1 MGPHVKA
8 LELAPAHAQP
18 LRPLKVQRPQP
29 LQPPVPAARH
39 AVRFHVRGVGVAEA
53 EALQRDVL
61 DGGLLRGVGDEKGAC
76 SPWDNIA
83 GTLKRRRWTEVPN
96 TSGSLRVCEPDA
108 NKKSWRL
115 TEGGHGELQRCVG
128 RRGPSAVGLEVEGA
142 GLRVDV
148 VLVRAVQQL
157 QDVLDEPVLAC
168 AQHDAR

>member
-1 MGPHVKA
+1 MGPHVEA

-39 AVRFHVRGVGVAEA
+39 AVRFHVRRVGVAEA

-61 DGGLLRGVGDEKGAC
+61 DGRLLRCVRDEKRAC
-76 SPWDNIA
+76 SPRDNIA

-96 TSGSLRVCEPDA
+96 HRWIAQSVRTRRER
-108 NKKSWRL
+108 SWRL
-115 TEGGHGELQRCVG
+115 TEGGHGQLQRCVG
-128 RRGPSAVGLEVEGA
+128 RRGPGAVGLEVERA
-142 GLRVDV
+142 GLGVDV

-157 QDVLDEPVLAC
+157 QDVFDEPVLAC
-168 AQHDAR
+168 AQHDDR